1 MTGVRQ
7 GLIRKRVGEGLLLI
21 MRNGG
26 LRVIFW
32 QGLGGFF
39 LTVRE

>member
-21 MRNGG
+21 MGNGG
-26 LRVIFW
+26 LFFGKGW
-32 QGLGGFF
+32 AAFF